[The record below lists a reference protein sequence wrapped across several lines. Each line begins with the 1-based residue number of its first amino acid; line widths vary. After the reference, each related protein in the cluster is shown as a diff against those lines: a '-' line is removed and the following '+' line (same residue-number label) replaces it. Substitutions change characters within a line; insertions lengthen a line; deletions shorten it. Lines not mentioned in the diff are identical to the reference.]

1 MPFEPS
7 ARSVEPAAVDR
18 PFSPDEPDMQA
29 QAADLPPPDPHL
41 REATK
46 LRWVMTWLLILHA
59 IVALYFGKDVLL
71 PVALGI
77 MLALTLSPV
86 VRGAARL
93 GVPSPVSAFLLVA
106 AIGGGGF
113 LTVFSMSDTIASWV
127 DDAPRLGALVR
138 IKLAAL
144 NESVEAVKSA
154 SEEVGKIADAAGG
167 NANEV
172 VVAGP
177 GFLSAAVGNLATAG
191 TSIAV
196 AFVLALFLLSSG
208 RLFYVKLVR
217 AFPRFRD
224 KRNALSVVYEI
235 ETRIS
240 RYLLT
245 ITMINAAL
253 GALIAAAFYFIGMPY
268 AHLWGLT
275 AFLLNF
281 MPFIGTAIGTTL
293 SAAIAIVTFDTL
305 GYAALAPLTYVALGS
320 IEGQV
325 VTPMIL
331 GRRMEINTVAVF
343 LALIFWTWVWG
354 VAGAL
359 LAVPILVLFKAISD
373 RVEGMRGFAQ
383 FLSAAE
389 QAPERPEARKP

>member
-1 MPFEPS
+1 M
-7 ARSVEPAAVDR
+7 
-18 PFSPDEPDMQA
+18 DEPDIATQL
-29 QAADLPPPDPHL
+29 ADAPPPDPL
-41 REATK
+41 MREATK

-59 IVALYFGKDVLL
+59 IVAIYFGKEILL
-71 PVALGI
+71 PIALGI

-93 GVPSPVSAFLLVA
+93 GVPSPITALLLVA

-113 LTVFSMSDTIASWV
+113 LTVFSMSDNIARWV

-144 NESVEAVKSA
+144 SESVEAVKNA
-154 SEEVGKIADAAGG
+154 SEEVGKIADAAAGG
-167 NANEV
+167 GAQEV
-172 VVAGP
+172 VVAQP
-177 GFLSAAVGNLATAG
+177 GFLSAALGNVASAG
-191 TSIAV
+191 TSVMV
-196 AFVLALFLLSSG
+196 AFVLALFILSSG
-208 RLFYVKLVR
+208 RLFYTKLVQ

-224 KRNALSVVYEI
+224 KRKALMVVYEI

-245 ITMINAAL
+245 ITAINAGL
-253 GALIAAAFYFIGMPY
+253 GALIGVAFYFIGMPY
-268 AHLWGLT
+268 AHLWALA
-275 AFLLNF
+275 AFLLNY
-281 MPFIGTAIGTTL
+281 MPFIGTAIGTML
-293 SAAIAIVTFDTL
+293 SAAIAIITFDTL
-305 GYAALAPLTYVALGS
+305 GYAALAPLTYVMLGS
-320 IEGQV
+320 VEGQM
-325 VTPMIL
+325 VTPMVL

-373 RVEGMRGFAQ
+373 RVEGMRGFGQ
-383 FLSAAE
+383 FLSAGGE
-389 QAPERPEARKP
+389 QAPEGPNAAAR